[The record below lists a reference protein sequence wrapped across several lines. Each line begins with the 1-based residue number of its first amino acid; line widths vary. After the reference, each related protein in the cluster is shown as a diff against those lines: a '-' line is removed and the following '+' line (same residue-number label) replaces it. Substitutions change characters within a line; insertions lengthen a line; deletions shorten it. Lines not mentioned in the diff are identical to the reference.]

1 MKQMIRR
8 QKNEMVEARE
18 QEKAFKKYQ
27 QRMDLIRRINE
38 ENEKRMQIEA
48 EVARLEQEEAQWI
61 KKIQNTNQ
69 IQANAHNEL
78 NLLMCGDPHEL
89 EAAGKN

>member
-1 MKQMIRR
+1 MIRR

-18 QEKAFKKYQ
+18 QEKALKKYQ

-61 KKIQNTNQ
+61 KKIQNTN
-69 IQANAHNEL
+69 
-78 NLLMCGDPHEL
+78 
-89 EAAGKN
+89 

>member
-38 ENEKRMQIEA
+38 ENEKRMQIES
-48 EVARLEQEEAQWI
+48 EVARLE
-61 KKIQNTNQ
+61 
-69 IQANAHNEL
+69 
-78 NLLMCGDPHEL
+78 
-89 EAAGKN
+89 